1 MKYTQPHVVAVV
13 EAGTAIK
20 MIQKLDSL
28 TDNISH
34 PSAHSVPA
42 YEADE

>member
-20 MIQKLDSL
+20 ALDKREDL
-28 TDNISH
+28 TDNFSQ
-34 PSAHSVPA
+34 PSGHSVPA